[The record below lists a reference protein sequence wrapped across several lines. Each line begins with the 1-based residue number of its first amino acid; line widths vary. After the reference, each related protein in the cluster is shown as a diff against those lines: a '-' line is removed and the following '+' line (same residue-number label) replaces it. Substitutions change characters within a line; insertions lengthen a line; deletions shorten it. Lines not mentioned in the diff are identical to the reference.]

1 MGESTDN
8 FQPTHSMLK
17 IAEAMELKS
26 VDGLQE
32 KYEQG
37 KNQFFQKC
45 LFCNNSKQEDKDTN
59 INICT
64 CCDKLRSTL
73 LVPVE
78 TSASNLDALITELCG
93 KDSDVTFADIK
104 DQFLE
109 DNYPN
114 IHKGMHT
121 HPDIFI
127 SGQKTHGFPRAGK
140 ETSDEK
146 GSLSELKVFDFLKE
160 QLKDEDCFIFHTFV
174 TGLDKKVVEQ
184 LCNQQT
190 EKLELDENSVL
201 EVEKKMITIA
211 NLAFLDWNTIEKE
224 AKKETEVRR
233 CGEDKVILCKT
244 KLKKFKDHLM
254 HKINHEKDFV
264 IVSRSLRAII
274 HIEVKTSSPDVK
286 KAKTQI
292 FQMKRFLQELQL
304 PDMRGEWSLMGL
316 IAIPEVTRAEAELK
330 YFSKSQNNCFQCKKH
345 VLLKEDF
352 ERGGFYETVKQLIM
366 EESTFAGE
374 NYPNKLKAK
383 TKRKSASKRLSQLIA
398 KEEKERQV
406 LEQTRNEINYIEL
419 ISNIV
424 VLSNMDLLPH
434 SHAVGNVMEQLHG
447 TKKMVVS
454 PKDALDTNHIG
465 LCSYKN
471 VMRHNVMT
479 WSRDQMNYKTLPPA
493 KAIITGDFGCGK
505 SVVIHT
511 SLLESSKKQQNG
523 PNKRIRPTHFLL
535 SFLQDIKNPLH
546 VRSILDLSNRAMY
559 EKENIEVIDT
569 RDILHPDSKLQ
580 DSTKFI

>member
-160 QLKDEDCFIFHTFV
+160 QLKYDDCFIFHTLV
-174 TGLDKKVVEQ
+174 TGLDKKVVEK
-184 LCNQQT
+184 LCNQQN
-190 EKLELDENSVL
+190 EKLEIDEDSVL
-201 EVEKKMITIA
+201 EVERKMITIA

-224 AKKETEVRR
+224 AKKETDVRR
-233 CGEDKVILCKT
+233 CGGDKVVLCKT
-244 KLKKFKDHLM
+244 KLKKFEEHHM

-274 HIEVKTSSPDVK
+274 HIEFKTSSPDVK

-292 FQMKRFLQELQL
+292 FRMKRFLQELQL

-316 IAIPEVTRAEAELK
+316 IAIPEVTRAEADLK

-352 ERGGFYETVKQLIM
+352 EKEDFYETVKKLIM
-366 EESTFAGE
+366 EESTSAGE
-374 NYPNKLKAK
+374 TYPNKFSAKTNLKA
-383 TKRKSASKRLSQLIA
+383 ASKRHS
-398 KEEKERQV
+398 KEEEKRQQLEERS
-406 LEQTRNEINYIEL
+406 NENNYIDI

-424 VLSNMDLLPH
+424 VLSNMDMLPH
-434 SHAVGNVMEQLHG
+434 CHAVGNVMEQLHG
-447 TKKMVVS
+447 TKKMIVS
-454 PKDALDTNHIG
+454 PKDALDTNDIG
-465 LCSYKN
+465 LCSYKKL
-471 VMRHNVMT
+471 MRHNVMT
-479 WSRDQMNYKTLPPA
+479 WNRDRHQRHSAPRLNAAISTGPA
-493 KAIITGDFGCGK
+493 
-505 SVVIHT
+505 
-511 SLLESSKKQQNG
+511 SS
-523 PNKRIRPTHFLL
+523 PL
-535 SFLQDIKNPLH
+535 S
-546 VRSILDLSNRAMY
+546 S
-559 EKENIEVIDT
+559 
-569 RDILHPDSKLQ
+569 
-580 DSTKFI
+580 